1 MLKSIR
7 RSSLLA
13 GLLVVPA
20 FYPVAAQQPTEAER
34 DAIRSACRS
43 DFMAHCASV
52 QPGGKEALECLLH
65 NDSKLSAPCKSAVS
79 AVAPKVEPKSESKS
93 ESEPKSEPKLEPKS
107 EPKSESVTK
116 ESAPKAPEG
125 PVAGTSKAAATQTQE
140 DQIKAIRRACTLDDF
155 MAHCSWISP
164 SSPEVVLCLKA
175 NAAGLSPACRTAV
188 GSLSNTTATPSPAKP
203 ARQERSAT
211 VPKKSEPTRASI
223 PSPSPSM
230 TAAANT
236 GETPT
241 SQQRNAIRAACR
253 SDFISHCSGVQPGG
267 TKAMQC
273 LQRNAA
279 QLSAPCKTAVAA
291 IAGAATASPS
301 AAPSESASPPPVAPL
316 APMPALR
323 PREAVA
329 LLRICREDMQ
339 SLCAGIP
346 SGGGRIISCLAEKA
360 SSLSPGCYGALA
372 AARRY

>member
-1 MLKSIR
+1 MLKICGSFLLA
-7 RSSLLA
+7 SLLI
-13 GLLVVPA
+13 VPVFA
-20 FYPVAAQQPTEAER
+20 PVAAQQPTEAER
-34 DAIRSACRS
+34 EAIRSACRS
-43 DFMAHCASV
+43 DFMTHCASV
-52 QPGGKEALECLLH
+52 QPGGKEALECLLQ

-79 AVAPKVEPKSESKS
+79 AVAPNVEPKSESKS
-93 ESEPKSEPKLEPKS
+93 EPKSEP
-107 EPKSESVTK
+107 VTK
-116 ESAPKAPEG
+116 ESAPKAPEA
-125 PVAGTSKAAATQTQE
+125 PVAGASKAAATQTQE

-230 TAAANT
+230 TAANT

>member
-20 FYPVAAQQPTEAER
+20 LYPVAAQRPTEAER

-79 AVAPKVEPKSESKS
+79 AVAHKVEPKSESKS
-93 ESEPKSEPKLEPKS
+93 ESEPKP

-125 PVAGTSKAAATQTQE
+125 PVAGTSKAAATQMQE

-188 GSLSNTTATPSPAKP
+188 GSLSNTTATQSPAKP

-211 VPKKSEPTRASI
+211 APKKSEPTRASI

-230 TAAANT
+230 TAANT

-273 LQRNAA
+273 LQRNAV

-346 SGGGRIISCLAEKA
+346 SGGGRIISCLADKA

>member
-1 MLKSIR
+1 
-7 RSSLLA
+7 
-13 GLLVVPA
+13 
-20 FYPVAAQQPTEAER
+20 
-34 DAIRSACRS
+34 
-43 DFMAHCASV
+43 
-52 QPGGKEALECLLH
+52 
-65 NDSKLSAPCKSAVS
+65 
-79 AVAPKVEPKSESKS
+79 
-93 ESEPKSEPKLEPKS
+93 
-107 EPKSESVTK
+107 
-116 ESAPKAPEG
+116 
-125 PVAGTSKAAATQTQE
+125 
-140 DQIKAIRRACTLDDF
+140 
-155 MAHCSWISP
+155 
-164 SSPEVVLCLKA
+164 
-175 NAAGLSPACRTAV
+175 
-188 GSLSNTTATPSPAKP
+188 
-203 ARQERSAT
+203 
-211 VPKKSEPTRASI
+211 
-223 PSPSPSM
+223 M

>member
-7 RSSLLA
+7 RSLLLA

-20 FYPVAAQQPTEAER
+20 LYPVAAQQPTEAER

-65 NDSKLSAPCKSAVS
+65 NDSKLSAPCKSAVF
-79 AVAPKVEPKSESKS
+79 AVAPKVEPKS
-93 ESEPKSEPKLEPKS
+93 ESEPKSEPKLEPKP
-107 EPKSESVTK
+107 EPKSEVTK

-125 PVAGTSKAAATQTQE
+125 PVAGASKAAATQTQE

-223 PSPSPSM
+223 PSPSSSM